1 MSVLRVIV
9 PSLTLVVATLLSAL
23 PWGIGPD
30 ARLVAPLLIAAMLF
44 SWNVRRRSAVPEW
57 IAFACGL
64 AMDVA
69 GQGPLGYW
77 AMIYLLAFVLAA
89 LFRDTRRASSED
101 GSTQRFLRYLVA
113 VMALALSA
121 WALASLYALER
132 VDVVAPAL
140 AALVSSLAYPFLAGL
155 VGVLGPDVQDDGRRA
170 LVRGG

>member
-1 MSVLRVIV
+1 MNVLRIVV
-9 PSLTLVVATLLSAL
+9 PSLTLVVGTLIAAL
-23 PWGIGPD
+23 PWGTGFD
-30 ARLVAPLLIAAMLF
+30 ARLVAPLLVAAMLF

-64 AMDVA
+64 TMDVT

-89 LFRDTRRASSED
+89 LFRETRRASSEN

-113 VMALALSA
+113 VIALALTA
-121 WALASLYALER
+121 WGLASLYALER

-140 AALVSSLAYPFLAGL
+140 AALISSLAYPFVAGFI
-155 VGVLGPDVQDDGRRA
+155 GVLEPNAQDDGVRS